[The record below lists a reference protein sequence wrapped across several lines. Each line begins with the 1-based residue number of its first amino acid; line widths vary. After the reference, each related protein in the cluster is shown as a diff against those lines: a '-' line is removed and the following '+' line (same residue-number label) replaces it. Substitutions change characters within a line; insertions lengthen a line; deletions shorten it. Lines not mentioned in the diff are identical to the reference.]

1 MKNMEG
7 ILENIVIIIIIVIVI
22 IIVVVVVVVVIITTT
37 LLFSLCLCHRV
48 AKTKEFGFRVPCD
61 SSFSQS
67 HSCEFLTLLN
77 PGEYS
82 TKQGLHIDE
91 GFLIR
96 ISSLSN
102 TPNLI
107 PVFFFLS

>member
-7 ILENIVIIIIIVIVI
+7 ILENIVIIII
-22 IIVVVVVVVVIITTT
+22 VVVVVIIIITTT

-82 TKQGLHIDE
+82 TKQGRL
-91 GFLIR
+91 F
-96 ISSLSN
+96 
-102 TPNLI
+102 
-107 PVFFFLS
+107 